1 MIFFK
6 YSDPDLCVVNTL
18 TYRLTSTSSLVP
30 ATGSSLFIT
39 HRKHQK
45 NPSKNTVRRRILNIL
60 SRARINSSRYKVH
73 SPRHTLLP
81 KSFPQG
87 LGGRKSENVFRKRY
101 RLPIMTPDTLP
112 WLQHHMRGIT

>member
-6 YSDPDLCVVNTL
+6 YSDPHLCVVNTL

-45 NPSKNTVRRRILNIL
+45 NPSKNTVRRRILKIL
-60 SRARINSSRYKVH
+60 SRACINSSRYKVH

-87 LGGRKSENVFRKRY
+87 LGGQKSENVFRKRY

-112 WLQHHMRGIT
+112 WLQHHMRGMT